1 MYLYQGVC
9 VIYLT
14 KNLTCGKWLTDLCKI
29 CPLFSLLLTSRKK
42 KTLENS
48 HLLEYIS

>member
-14 KNLTCGKWLTDLCKI
+14 KNLTVVSGLQTCVKFV
-29 CPLFSLLLTSRKK
+29 LFFL
-42 KTLENS
+42 
-48 HLLEYIS
+48 YY